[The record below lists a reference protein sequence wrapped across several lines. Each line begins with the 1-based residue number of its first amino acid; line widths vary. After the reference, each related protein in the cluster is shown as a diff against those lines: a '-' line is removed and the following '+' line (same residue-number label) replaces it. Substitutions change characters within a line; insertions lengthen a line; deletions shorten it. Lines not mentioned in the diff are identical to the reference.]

1 MKWINRYI
9 GRPWINGVQDCW
21 WLVRQV
27 YKDQLD
33 IDLPQIV
40 VDASDLKAVIRNM
53 TQHPALND
61 WQPMEAPE
69 HLCLTF
75 FSSRNNPT
83 HVGVY
88 LNYAGG
94 RILHTYKR
102 AGCVLQSLVDI
113 RFAGWTNPKYY
124 RHKSQ

>member
-1 MKWINRYI
+1 MDWINNYI
-9 GRPWINGVQDCW
+9 GLPWINGSQDCW

-40 VDASDLKAVIRNM
+40 VDANNLKAVIKSM
-53 TQHPALND
+53 TQHPALSD
-61 WQPMEAPE
+61 WQPIEKPE

-75 FSSRNNPT
+75 FSNRSNPT

-88 LNYAGG
+88 LDHNGG
-94 RILHTYKR
+94 RILHTFKR
-102 AGCVLQSLVDI
+102 AGCVLQSLTDI
-113 RFAGWTNPKYY
+113 RLTGWTNPQYY